1 MIESVQVVNALRTS
15 VLARQVLAILESN
28 PRTEATALKT
38 RDVLLNEFSPYN
50 AFVQSLTDDELL
62 MAVSVLAVHHPTGT
76 TAGSEILV
84 LPPYRRRGLGKRLLT
99 NKVKWYQAN
108 YSNAVF
114 ETKVANDNMS
124 SINMCL
130 ASGLKLQRCI
140 EATKRTGEKFNQLV
154 FTT

>member
-1 MIESVQVVNALRTS
+1 MVAKQPTSYTRTSACSLGANVIESVQVVNALRTS

-76 TAGSEILV
+76 TAGS
-84 LPPYRRRGLGKRLLT
+84 
-99 NKVKWYQAN
+99 
-108 YSNAVF
+108 
-114 ETKVANDNMS
+114 
-124 SINMCL
+124 
-130 ASGLKLQRCI
+130 
-140 EATKRTGEKFNQLV
+140 
-154 FTT
+154 